1 MNILQLK
8 RLIREEIQLIKEVRY
23 KPFQKVMRQV
33 YANLPDHVFNDM
45 YSQEKQWA
53 NIEDLDIGSDIQRL
67 TAAVLNN
74 QPDAVENFRNYERK
88 RGSEW
93 IDTRWSKR
101 AQNVQLHWND
111 LSDKKRDFFIQKYTG
126 QLKYFPAR
134 TEDKRGYL
142 DKLERILPKFLA
154 ASEKSSEPV
163 ILLQRNGETGFDI
176 IGGNNRTFNA
186 FLATAIRNLKN
197 IDAKN
202 VTLDTFTSIFDYLNK
217 ENPTIQ
223 INAFIGQQEQKRKL

>member
-1 MNILQLK
+1 MNILHLK
-8 RLIREEIQLIKEVRY
+8 RLIREEIRILKEVRY

-53 NIEDLDIGSDIQRL
+53 NIEDPDIGPDIQRL

-74 QPDAVENFRNYERK
+74 QPNAIEKFREYERQ

-93 IDTRWSKR
+93 IDTVWRKR

-111 LSDKKRDFFIQKYTG
+111 LSDKKRNFFIQKYTG

-134 TEDKRGYL
+134 TEDKHGYL
-142 DKLERILPKFLA
+142 DKVERLLPKFMEG
-154 ASEKSSEPV
+154 SEQSSEPV
-163 ILLQRNGETGFDI
+163 ILLQRNGEPGFDI

-186 FLATAIRNLKN
+186 FLATAIRNLKD

-202 VTLDTFTSIFDYLNK
+202 VSLDTFTSIFDYLNK
-217 ENPTIQ
+217 ENPAIR
-223 INAFIGQQEQKRKL
+223 INAFTGQQAV